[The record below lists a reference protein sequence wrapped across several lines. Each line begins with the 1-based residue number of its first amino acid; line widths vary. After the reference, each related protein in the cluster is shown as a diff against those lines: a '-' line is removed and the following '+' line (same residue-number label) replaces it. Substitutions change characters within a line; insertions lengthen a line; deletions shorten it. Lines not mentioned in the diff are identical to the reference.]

1 MTDYITVAIVD
12 DLLGANWQ
20 GDGDAMQAV
29 LEANVWLSAR
39 NLPYDPTPDA
49 VERAGALL
57 AREAAKGELYADSE
71 GAIKRER
78 VKASSVESETE
89 YVGGSNPQSGTMRLV
104 LDMLRPWLSSGS
116 TFEVR
121 RA

>member
-1 MTDYITVAIVD
+1 MNEYVTVAKVD
-12 DLLGANWQ
+12 DLLGSGWQ
-20 GDGDAMQAV
+20 GDGDATQAV
-29 LEANVWLSAR
+29 MEANVWLSAR
-39 NLPYDPTPDA
+39 NLPDDPIPTA

-57 AREAAKGELYADSE
+57 ARESAKGELYADSE

-89 YVGGSNPQSGTMRLV
+89 YAGGSNPQSGTMRLV